1 MNTFVSICESGA
13 GRKTGHVLERERE
26 RERERGAKECTFR
39 CVMMYQVEDG
49 TL

>member
-26 RERERGAKECTFR
+26 REREELKNAHLG
-39 CVMMYQVEDG
+39 V
-49 TL
+49 

>member
-26 RERERGAKECTFR
+26 REELKNAHLG
-39 CVMMYQVEDG
+39 V
-49 TL
+49 

>member
-26 RERERGAKECTFR
+26 RERGAKECTFR
-39 CVMMYQVEDG
+39 RVMMYQVEDG